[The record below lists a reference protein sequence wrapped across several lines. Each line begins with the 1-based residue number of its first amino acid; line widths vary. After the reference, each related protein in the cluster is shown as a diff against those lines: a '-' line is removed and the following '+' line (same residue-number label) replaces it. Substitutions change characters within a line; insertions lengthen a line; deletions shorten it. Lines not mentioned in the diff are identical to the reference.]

1 MSEEIARLPLEE
13 IPQVPIDAD
22 GMIVRL
28 SKHQR
33 QQILGLTDGRKYFI
47 PSISMREGTKIIFI
61 VGLEEGMPDREEC
74 LKIKKLGLLLGITV
88 SESDIKELDSK
99 QSDYIEY
106 KILDTKNNNQLSF
119 IVEIRRQ
126 EDLEESKK

>member
-74 LKIKKLGLLLGITV
+74 LKIK
-88 SESDIKELDSK
+88 
-99 QSDYIEY
+99 
-106 KILDTKNNNQLSF
+106 N
-119 IVEIRRQ
+119 
-126 EDLEESKK
+126 

>member
-1 MSEEIARLPLEE
+1 MSEN
-13 IPQVPIDAD
+13 
-22 GMIVRL
+22 
-28 SKHQR
+28 
-33 QQILGLTDGRKYFI
+33 
-47 PSISMREGTKIIFI
+47 
-61 VGLEEGMPDREEC
+61 
-74 LKIKKLGLLLGITV
+74 KKLGLLLGITV

-126 EDLEESKK
+126 EDLEESKKWIKNK